1 MPQTYALVTGA
12 SSGIGEVF
20 ARELARSGR
29 SLILVARSTQR
40 LELLRSELQAAYPA
54 LEVVVL
60 PRDLS
65 QPDAAAEVF
74 RESEDRGLDVDLL
87 INNAGFGAFDDFV
100 ELPLHRQKEMLRLN
114 IEALVDLTHYFLRPM
129 RMRRAGAVVN
139 IASTAAFFPGP
150 YFATYAASKAF
161 VLSFSQALFVENRSY
176 GVLVM
181 AVCPGA
187 TATNFFEVAKMHT
200 FAQRIRMQT
209 PEQVVREALHALRRR
224 RPVVVTGVA
233 NKVLAISSRFIP
245 RVILFRFIGPIFE
258 RMYQQ
263 QKRTQG

>member
-20 ARELARSGR
+20 ARELARTGR
-29 SLILVARSTQR
+29 SLILVARSAQR
-40 LELLRSELQAAYPA
+40 LELLRSELQAGYPA

-65 QPDAAAEVF
+65 QPDAGAELF
-74 RESEDRGLDVDLL
+74 RETEARGLNVDLL
-87 INNAGFGAFDDFV
+87 INNAGFGGFDDFV
-100 ELPLHRQKEMLRLN
+100 ELPLHRQKEMLRVN
-114 IEALVDLTHYFLRPM
+114 IEALVELTHYFLPPM
-129 RMRRAGAVVN
+129 RKRRAGAVVN

-150 YFATYAASKAF
+150 YFATYAATKAF
-161 VLSFSQALFVENRSY
+161 VLSFSQALFVENRSH

-200 FAQRIRMQT
+200 FAQQVRMQT
-209 PEQVVREALHALRRR
+209 PEQVVSEAMRALRNR
-224 RPVVVTGVA
+224 RPVVVTGVP
-233 NKVLAISSRFIP
+233 NKILAISSRFIP
-245 RVILFRFIGPIFE
+245 RVILLRVGGPIFE
-258 RMYQQ
+258 RMYRQQ
-263 QKRTQG
+263 RGST